1 MVCHE
6 AVGPSSRC
14 RLGRPILAASLP
26 DTRDPSRPGCP
37 AADDASDPQLE
48 CPVLILYSPFIVRP
62 SQGVVSGP
70 RGRYKRPDSQSPLPT
85 QVPSL
90 IDLMRMLLSGDLRSQ
105 GRVHARSPESE
116 SRSGAAKQPLRRPP
130 RPHLLSAVA
139 SAVSAAAR
147 PLLAVSHCRTCEPR
161 RPICGRFRRSLPG
174 APCVTTVTT
183 GSHPKP
189 SVLVVLSSPDLVA
202 GAGVPKLS
210 WSVKFAVNN
219 G

>member
-62 SQGVVSGP
+62 SQGIVSGP
-70 RGRYKRPDSQSPLPT
+70 CGRYKRPDSQSPLP
-85 QVPSL
+85 SR

-116 SRSGAAKQPLRRPP
+116 SRSGAAKQPLHRPP
-130 RPHLLSAVA
+130 RPHLLSGSSLSRRFGHKCRCQTSTSSLALSHMRA
-139 SAVSAAAR
+139 SETN
-147 PLLAVSHCRTCEPR
+147 L
-161 RPICGRFRRSLPG
+161 RSLP
-174 APCVTTVTT
+174 PQPS
-183 GSHPKP
+183 GSPLRHNGDHWQ
-189 SVLVVLSSPDLVA
+189 SS
-202 GAGVPKLS
+202 
-210 WSVKFAVNN
+210 
-219 G
+219 